1 MTPAPIITGDV
12 ASPTATQ
19 PQKPT
24 TPATPAPKNFDDIFH
39 AKFMYI
45 IQDWKNDPQ
54 RGQLTQRDRKTFIET
69 AYVETD
75 EAYFGHRPLSDL
87 EIKLRALTKVFY
99 KVLAEEPWSE
109 DWIRAPDVERKLS
122 KFEMNKDT
130 MPLAIEHGL
139 LTPRDAVKAA
149 REASIKH
156 AEALKELE
164 KDPKKTPEQVGVKRG
179 PYDEIEIIYIAGTV
193 SSTATNR
200 IDRESIYPV
209 SVSSV
214 ANVLQNHICRDM
226 VRPFTMAE
234 RFINCTETKEL
245 EKMRKFACDVCD
257 FAPHLLDNDNVSLL
271 VVLLILS
278 RSDCCRRFENNG
290 IRIEGST
297 ISHRKAECMKNKM
310 GWKTSEEKKPYDNF
324 ANEFQARVRNAC
336 APTARAGRISG
347 KKFHRKSS
355 TPHAAA
361 VAPPPPPP
369 SLPLAYA
376 QPPPQQ
382 PPHMGY
388 MAAPQVKSP
397 NALHPRMNLS
407 GPVAQAMYPAQPQQ
421 QQHAPLLP
429 PLLPPL
435 TTPTLSSRAS
445 TSAGSTATEPMD
457 LS

>member
-1 MTPAPIITGDV
+1 M
-12 ASPTATQ
+12 
-19 PQKPT
+19 
-24 TPATPAPKNFDDIFH
+24 FH
-39 AKFMYI
+39 AKFMHI

-69 AYVETD
+69 AYMATD
-75 EAYFGHRPLSDL
+75 ESYFGRRLLSDQ

-149 REASIKH
+149 REASLKH
-156 AEALKELE
+156 QEALKEVN
-164 KDPKKTPEQVGVKRG
+164 KDPSKSPKDLKLPRG
-179 PYDEIEIIYIAGTV
+179 PYDDIEIIYIAGTV

-200 IDRESIYPV
+200 IDRENIYPV

-234 RFINCTETKEL
+234 RFLNCTETKEL

-310 GWKTSEEKKPYDNF
+310 GWKTSEDKKPYDSF
-324 ANEFQARVRNAC
+324 ANEFQVRVKNAC
-336 APTARAGRISG
+336 FPAPRQQRMGG
-347 KKFHRKSS
+347 KKLQRKSS
-355 TPHAAA
+355 TPATPTTPAGVYPQPTLSHPPLGY
-361 VAPPPPPP
+361 VAPPQARATGSPHAVNAGINIAPPNVPTMFAHPKPMPP
-369 SLPLAYA
+369 T
-376 QPPPQQ
+376 PPR
-382 PPHMGY
+382 
-388 MAAPQVKSP
+388 AAAGAGN
-397 NALHPRMNLS
+397 NA
-407 GPVAQAMYPAQPQQ
+407 A
-421 QQHAPLLP
+421 
-429 PLLPPL
+429 
-435 TTPTLSSRAS
+435 
-445 TSAGSTATEPMD
+445 EPMD